1 MLAWFFAAQADLPPA
16 FLDSFSEI
24 RVALPTPQDVKG
36 IQPVVRLDGQVVP
49 TATVRPAGDPIRP
62 RRLPASPGRVVL
74 PGSFQSELGGRDWD
88 PDGEVSQMT
97 EVSPGVFELIG
108 LLPEGTYEYKV
119 ARNGS
124 WEENWGGGFTPGG
137 GNLRIR
143 IPKGGLVVRFRV
155 DFDKKTIQ
163 DSVNHPEALTAP
175 QDWKPEPDTRPAT
188 YGAIRIEL
196 KDRLKPGH
204 VRSQIEVQIGD
215 NRWKVFPREVLSD
228 RAFHYDKSDL
238 GARWSKGS
246 TTFKLWAPTADK
258 VELAT
263 WGVGNSQPM
272 TLGANGV
279 WYATVKGDLH
289 RRLYTYRLTRDGVT
303 TDLTDPYSFAANGKS
318 TLSMVV
324 DLARTNPPKWPSR
337 SPGTS
342 GNHLD
347 RVLYE
352 IHVRDYTVQKESGVK
367 DAWRGKYAGL
377 VQPGTTVPGTK
388 TPTGLDYLR
397 WLGVTDVHLLPIHNF
412 TQGEGDPYS
421 WGYWTNLFNVP
432 EEAYASKQDDPVE
445 VIREFKSMVA
455 GMHHAGLRV
464 VLDVVYNHTW
474 PPQGKDSNFWV
485 AAPYYFFRTNDK
497 GDVLN
502 ESGVGNALADER
514 PMVGKFV
521 QDSLLYWLQEYC
533 VDGFRFD
540 LLGMHNP
547 NRVKKWNRAVRAI
560 RPDATLYGE
569 PWTGGGAMR
578 FGKGDQRGTGFAVFN
593 DRFRGLVRG
602 ELDGPGRGLG
612 MGADV
617 SMDELW
623 VRMKGSVDDFTDS
636 PTEAV
641 NYVSAH
647 DNLTYWDKIE
657 RALPSAPQA
666 DKERAVRF
674 STALV
679 LLAQGMPF
687 LEGGV
692 ELGRTKG
699 GDHNSYN
706 AGDKVNQYDWKRG
719 LEFSALANYTRDVIA
734 LRRSARDLRHGVM
747 TRLTDTPP
755 RTLAYRAGKYLVV
768 INSGPET
775 EVKLPA
781 ERWTL
786 VLDGQGKAQKT
797 VTGKVTIPNLSAW
810 VLRKK

>member
-1 MLAWFFAAQADLPPA
+1 MLAWFFAASSDLPPA

-24 RVALPTPQDVKG
+24 RVALPTPQNVTDIK
-36 IQPVVRLDGQVVP
+36 PVVRLDGQVVA
-49 TATVRPAGDPIRP
+49 TTTVRPAGDPVRP

-97 EVSPGVFELIG
+97 EVAPGVFELIG

-137 GNLRIR
+137 GNLRLR

-155 DFDKKTIQ
+155 DFEKKTIE
-163 DSVNHPEALTAP
+163 DSVNHPGAVTAP
-175 QDWKPEPDTRPAT
+175 KDWKPQPDLRPAT
-188 YGAIRIEL
+188 YGALSIQL
-196 KDRLKPGH
+196 KDRLKPHH
-204 VRSQIEVQIGD
+204 VRSTIEVQIGS
-215 NRWKVFPREVLSD
+215 NRWKVYPREVLSG
-228 RAFHYDKSDL
+228 RAFQYDKGDL
-238 GARWSKGS
+238 GARWTKEA
-246 TTFKLWAPTADK
+246 TTFKLWAPTADR

-272 TLGANGV
+272 ALGSNGV
-279 WYATVKGDLH
+279 WYAKVKGDLH
-289 RRLYTYRLTRDGVT
+289 RRMYTYRLTRDGET
-303 TDLTDPYSFAANGKS
+303 NDLTDPYSFAANGRS

-324 DLARTNPPKWPSR
+324 DLSRTNPAKWPSR
-337 SPGTS
+337 SPGTKGS
-342 GNHLD
+342 HLD

-352 IHVRDYTVQKESGVK
+352 LHVRDFTVQKESGVK

-377 VQPGTTVPGTK
+377 AQTGTTVPGTK
-388 TPTGLDYLR
+388 FPTGLDYLR

-412 TQGEGDPYS
+412 TQGQGNPYS

-432 EEAYASKQDDPVE
+432 EEAYASNQDDAVG
-445 VIREFKSMVA
+445 VIREFKAMVA
-455 GMHHAGLRV
+455 SMHQAGLRV

-485 AAPYYFFRTNDK
+485 AAPYYYFRTNDK

-521 QDSLLYWLQEYC
+521 QDSLLFWLKEYR

-547 NRVKKWNRAVRAI
+547 NRVKEWNRAIRAI

-593 DRFRGLVRG
+593 DRIRGLIRG
-602 ELDGPGRGLG
+602 ELDGPGPGLG
-612 MGADV
+612 MGAPS

-636 PTEAV
+636 PSETV

-647 DNLTYWDKIE
+647 DNLTFWDKIGLAMPE
-657 RALPSAPQA
+657 ASEA
-666 DKERAVRF
+666 DQERAVRF

-699 GDHNSYN
+699 GNHNSYN
-706 AGDKVNQYDWKRG
+706 AGDLVNQYDWKRG
-719 LEFSALANYTRDVIA
+719 LRYTALANYTRDVIA
-734 LRRSARDLRHGVM
+734 LRQSARDLRHGTM
-747 TRLTDTPP
+747 KRINGAPS
-755 RTLAYRAGKYLVV
+755 RTLAYTVGKYLVL
-768 INSGPET
+768 INSGPST
-775 EVKLPA
+775 GMSLPVG
-781 ERWTL
+781 RWTIL
-786 VLDGQGKAQKT
+786 LDENGRTQKSAK
-797 VTGKVTIPNLSAW
+797 GKVTVPNLCAW
-810 VLRKK
+810 VLRKN